1 MINVSKLIYDEIMLY
16 EENLNYEIISDLD
29 LFYAVSIETA
39 FGGRIMLQGKISSDS
54 IEVANKLNVPLVFH
68 NGRGWLEGEAEG
80 INITLC
86 K

>member
-1 MINVSKLIYDEIMLY
+1 MCILTKNLSIMNELFKKLSALKI
-16 EENLNYEIISDLD
+16 DLD